1 MMDKSDFT
9 NSNKTSEP
17 SNVDILSQIL
27 VMEADINTLSNNRK
41 RLSVWQKQIDEAQER
56 NCVSP
61 KKYDYVLSADGEDEY
76 QEKNKLPSKN
86 IKNAA
91 NKT

>member
-1 MMDKSDFT
+1 MMDNSDFT

-61 KKYDYVLSADGEDEY
+61 KKYEQMERM
-76 QEKNKLPSKN
+76 N
-86 IKNAA
+86 IRRKINFHL
-91 NKT
+91 KT